1 MAANIEQKTVKPAND
16 AYTGMLAISLLSLL
30 VGCGV
35 LYLDFSQYAGEMP
48 KKVDY
53 NYRDRPLFDHVQRDA
68 PTKAP
73 AGDEPEDKKDNPDG
87 KLR

>member
-1 MAANIEQKTVKPAND
+1 MAANYEQKTVKPAND
-16 AYTGMLAISLLSLL
+16 AYTGMLAISLISLL

-35 LYLDFSQYAGEMP
+35 LYLDYSQYAGEMP

-53 NYRDRPLFDHVQRDA
+53 NYRDRPLPDYTPRDA
-68 PTKAP
+68 SKAP
-73 AGDEPEDKKDNPDG
+73 VDTEPDEKKDNPDG